1 MLILNSAAREV
12 FSSDTVVLLSQ
23 QNQYLIRFDLT
34 LILLCLRLV
43 LWSRQLLELRYSAN
57 VMISDDLSTPFAE
70 FRKDLLRCHLL
81 TSLNT
86 VADFLSTQSPPASK

>member
-12 FSSDTVVLLSQ
+12 FSSDTVVLPSQ

-34 LILLCLRLV
+34 LILLCLRLI

-57 VMISDDLSTPFAE
+57 S
-70 FRKDLLRCHLL
+70 RK
-81 TSLNT
+81 
-86 VADFLSTQSPPASK
+86 FK